1 MTGLRVTQIRS
12 EDVETY
18 WEAVS
23 TGDERAC
30 HALVDDLLSRGASVV
45 DIFSGLVIPIQQQVG
60 DRWANNDWTVAHEH
74 AATAISEAVVIRLGA
89 GIPEPS
95 TDERPLLVTCV
106 EREWHALPALV
117 LTHTLRSWGRPV
129 HYLGANVS
137 PETVVGRIID
147 LGPRAVLVSASLSSS
162 LPRVRR
168 LIEAVCG
175 TGTPAILGGQA
186 FDPGGVRAAR
196 LGGTAYAPDREQ
208 LSLVLADL
216 PGHVPPAAPLRHPG
230 VGEALSILAAADEI
244 GRDVIRGSEIDLGRA
259 GTPAAMPPD
268 DWRVVLATYVPH
280 VIGCVVGGLLTEDPT
295 VPGEARSWL
304 MTVLSLR
311 GGDADAVDHLWRSL
325 AQRLREYP
333 EAVRL
338 LEHA

>member
-1 MTGLRVTQIRS
+1 MSGARTAVIRP
-12 EDVETY
+12 EDVDAY

-23 TGDERAC
+23 AGDERTC
-30 HALVDDLLSRGASVV
+30 HALVDDLLARGASVV
-45 DIFSGLVIPIQQQVG
+45 DIFSGMVIPIQQQVG

-117 LTHTLRSWGRPV
+117 VTHTLRSWGRPV

-175 TGTPAILGGQA
+175 TGTPVILGGQA

-196 LGGTAYAPDREQ
+196 LGGTAYTSDMEGLPRLLE
-208 LSLVLADL
+208 DL
-216 PGHVPPAAPLRHPG
+216 PGHVPPATPLRHPG
-230 VGEALSILAAADEI
+230 MAEALAILAAADEI
-244 GRDVIRGSEIDLGRA
+244 SRDVIRGREADLGSA
-259 GTPAAMPPD
+259 GVPGAMPPD

-280 VIGCVVGGLLTEDPT
+280 VIGCVVGGLLTEDPS
-295 VPGEARSWL
+295 VPAEARSWL
-304 MTVLSLR
+304 ATVLSLR
-311 GGDADAVDHLWRSL
+311 GGDADTVDHLWRSL

-338 LEHA
+338 LDHS